1 MGQKSSTTFAPVLI
15 TASIF
20 IGSTAMASSHRE
32 APFLTENPKVDG
44 TDFYMFRSYEAGRDG
59 NVTFIANYIP
69 LQDGYGGPNFFSMDP
84 DALYEIMVDNNA
96 DGTEDLTFQFRFQL
110 NFKDIAVPVGP
121 TGMTKMNSVPLYN
134 VGPIPGM
141 NAPDENMNI
150 TESYTVNV
158 VTGPRR
164 TGTSM
169 AAQNTT
175 TPGSSFAKPADL
187 VGQKTSPDY
196 EAYARTFIH
205 GINIPGCATP
215 GKVFVGQRKD
225 PFVVNLGEIF
235 DLINIDVADV
245 TGGSSCDTT
254 QPSRDVLQSKNVTS
268 IALEVPI
275 SCLVPGTDPVIG
287 AWTTASLRQARVL
300 NRAATFPTPAKDG
313 GAWTQVSRLGHPL
326 VNEVVIGLRDKN
338 RFNGSHPTED
348 AALFLD
354 YVTHPT
360 LPKIVGIVFESAV
373 GANIEPQVFPRVD
386 LVNVFL
392 AGVEGLTRPTSPN
405 AMPSEQ
411 LRLNTSIAA
420 APAAMQAPLGV
431 LAGDLAGFP
440 NGRRPGD
447 DVVDISLRAVMGVL
461 LAEGPEN
468 PVGRVPFT
476 DCAPTSP
483 GDYDVEFPYVISP
496 VPGSRTPQ
504 PE

>member
-1 MGQKSSTTFAPVLI
+1 MRKTIMPAVMVG
-15 TASIF
+15 ASLML
-20 IGSTAMASSHRE
+20 GGVAQASSHRE

-44 TDFYMFRSYEAGRDG
+44 TDFYMFRSYEAGRE
-59 NVTFIANYIP
+59 NHVTFIANYIP
-69 LQDGYGGPNFFSMDP
+69 LQDPYGGPNFFSMDP
-84 DALYEIMVDNNA
+84 DALYEILVDNNA
-96 DGTEDLTFQFRFQL
+96 DGTEDLTFQFRFQVTL
-110 NFKDIAVPVGP
+110 KDFPLPVGP
-121 TGMTKMNSVPLYN
+121 AGMTKMNSTPLYN
-134 VGPIPGM
+134 LGGIPGM
-141 NAPDENMNI
+141 NGPDENQNI
-150 TESYTVNV
+150 TETYTVNV
-158 VTGPRR
+158 VSGPRR

-169 AAQNTT
+169 PALNTT
-175 TPGSSFAKPADL
+175 TPGMIFAKPADL

-196 EAYARTFIH
+196 EAYARTYIH

-245 TGGSSCDTT
+245 TGASSCDTT
-254 QPSRDVLQSKNVTS
+254 QPSRDILRGKNVTS

-300 NRAATFPTPAKDG
+300 NRAATFDRPTKDG

-360 LPKIVGIVFESAV
+360 LPKIIGIVFESAV

-386 LVNVFL
+386 LVNIFL
-392 AGVEGLTRPTSPN
+392 AGVPDLTRPTTPN
-405 AMPSEQ
+405 ALPSEQ
-411 LRLNTSIAA
+411 LRLNTTIAA
-420 APAAMQAPLGV
+420 VPAAMQEPMGV

-440 NGRRPGD
+440 NGRRLGD
-447 DVVDISLRAVMGVL
+447 DIVDISLRAVMGAL
-461 LAEGPEN
+461 LPDTPEN

-483 GDYDVEFPYVISP
+483 GDYDTQFPYVISP
-496 VPGSRTPQ
+496 VPGSRLPQ